1 MRFLEVISGW
11 VNRYFSNEEAIYLV
25 VFLLTVFLVL
35 FVLGGVLAP
44 VLTGLVIAFL
54 LEGLVKRLKSLKLS
68 EGFAVSVTLLV
79 FFGGMVGFGL
89 FVVPLVWQQLRAL
102 AAALPNIIGRLNEI
116 TQDLSTTLPDFV
128 RPEQVE
134 QWLNVVAGEIANLGG
149 TLLETLITQSF
160 GFVAVLIYL
169 ILVPVSVFFFLK
181 DRRRLMDSFLALLP
195 RERPLLD
202 KVGAEMNI
210 QLANYVRGKFIE
222 ILIVGSVTYVAFAV
236 LNLNYAAL
244 LALIVGLSVL
254 IPFVGAAVVTIPVA
268 LVGII
273 QFGWTLE
280 LGYVMAAYAVIQ
292 GLDGNYL
299 VPWLFSKVVDL
310 HPMAIIVAVL
320 AFGGL
325 WGVWGVFFAIPLATL
340 VKAIY
345 NSWPRQVEDVDGV
358 DGVKQVDGV
367 EEVKTGKKND
377 AVGRVEV
384 GEIDKGA
391 VTESGV

>member
-1 MRFLEVISGW
+1 MRFLEVIGGW

-25 VFLLTVFLVL
+25 VFLLSAFLVL

-68 EGFAVSVTLLV
+68 EGLAVSVTLLV
-79 FFGGMVGFGL
+79 FFGGVVGFGL
-89 FVVPLVWQQLRAL
+89 FVVPLVWEQLRAL

-116 TQDLSTTLPDFV
+116 TQDLSTTLPEFV

-149 TLLETLITQSF
+149 TLLEALITQSF

-195 RERPLLD
+195 KERPLLD

-222 ILIVGSVTYVAFAV
+222 ILIVGSVTYVTFAV

-268 LVGII
+268 LVAII
-273 QFGWTLE
+273 QFGWTLD
-280 LGYVMAAYAVIQ
+280 LGYIMAAYAVIQ

-345 NSWPRQVEDVDGV
+345 NSWPRQTEVD
-358 DGVKQVDGV
+358 DGV
-367 EEVKTGKKND
+367 EDGD
-377 AVGRVEV
+377 RVEDGDGV
-384 GEIDKGA
+384 EAEIDEDEQGQAAKIDEGA
-391 VTESGV
+391 VSESGV